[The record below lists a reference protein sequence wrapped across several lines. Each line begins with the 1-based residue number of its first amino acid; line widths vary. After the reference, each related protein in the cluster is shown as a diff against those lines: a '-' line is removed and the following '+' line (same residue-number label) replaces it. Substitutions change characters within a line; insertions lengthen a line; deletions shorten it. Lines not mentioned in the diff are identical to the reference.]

1 MRDGKN
7 EFVYLL
13 TWPDRATK
21 EAAWGAFL
29 DDEEWK
35 GVKRVTRARHGD
47 LVGEI
52 EDRLLEAT
60 PYTPSR

>member
-1 MRDGKN
+1 VARPRN
-7 EFVYLL
+7 EGGRLGRV
-13 TWPDRATK
+13 P
-21 EAAWGAFL
+21 